1 MNILYLGNNV
11 SYSICLYIVGKHLP
25 SSKRWFTFRLDIS
38 VPAWEISVLK
48 STQIPEESEN
58 LEFVVGSKKKRQM
71 AYFLHQDHRNQNF
84 SQLAYLNYNKIYTT
98 AVNKGM
104 AFCSDNKFWKCR
116 ALQTYPQN
124 PLDEI
129 GFKVFFII

>member
-1 MNILYLGNNV
+1 MFIYRW
-11 SYSICLYIVGKHLP
+11 KEFTKF
-25 SSKRWFTFRLDIS
+25 SKLTYTKTGH
-38 VPAWEISVLK
+38 VPDREISVLK

-98 AVNKGM
+98 AINKGM
-104 AFCSDNKFWKCR
+104 AFCSDNKF
-116 ALQTYPQN
+116 
-124 PLDEI
+124 
-129 GFKVFFII
+129 